1 MTAIIVMTLLTGC
14 KKSNDSDE
22 SYISEYYFYEDSENN
37 TVNTD
42 TNKKANKDPNREL
55 YGKIDIN
62 DYVTVSNYL
71 GVKINTASEDFK
83 KIYANFVYKD
93 MYEYQLSNETVEGC
107 VEFDTS
113 SKNKVELGDIV
124 NIDYTGYKD
133 NKEFDGGAA
142 EDALLVIGS
151 GTFIDGFED
160 QLIGVKVGKTVKINV
175 TFPSDYH
182 SEELAG
188 VNAMFKVKINSV
200 AKTPEQ
206 LYSALNLS
214 SQKVYAEYLK
224 KRTAQQIIL
233 NKISKNSEIKNYPKD
248 ETEKLY
254 QAAVDLYDEMGYDIS
269 SQDKDDIINEL
280 IYPLMNTNMIMYY
293 IFDAEGLELYE
304 STLESQNV
312 NQPALAE
319 SYAVHDI
326 VMQYLYEKSEIK

>member
-1 MTAIIVMTLLTGC
+1 MLILLT
-14 KKSNDSDE
+14 
-22 SYISEYYFYEDSENN
+22 YEIF
-37 TVNTD
+37 
-42 TNKKANKDPNREL
+42 A
-55 YGKIDIN
+55 
-62 DYVTVSNYL
+62 
-71 GVKINTASEDFK
+71 A
-83 KIYANFVYKD
+83 
-93 MYEYQLSNETVEGC
+93 YEYDNRHLLNTIR
-107 VEFDTS
+107 F
-113 SKNKVELGDIV
+113 
-124 NIDYTGYKD
+124 KD
-133 NKEFDGGAA
+133 K
-142 EDALLVIGS
+142 
-151 GTFIDGFED
+151 
-160 QLIGVKVGKTVKINV
+160 
-175 TFPSDYH
+175 
-182 SEELAG
+182 
-188 VNAMFKVKINSV
+188 
-200 AKTPEQ
+200 
-206 LYSALNLS
+206 
-214 SQKVYAEYLK
+214 KVYAEYLK